1 MAKVD
6 KKLIHTVLDAV
17 AAAKTREEKIKILQ
31 ENNSVSLRAIL
42 KGGFDVS
49 LHLALPEGVPPYTPL
64 DEKNER
70 MYSLEKYR
78 SSWPRFVKR
87 EDGINNV
94 KNERQFIRILET
106 IHPKDA
112 ELVLIMKD
120 HKMKGL
126 YKGLTSA
133 LVNKAFPGL
142 IKEDQ

>member
-1 MAKVD
+1 MAKID

-17 AAAKTREEKIKILQ
+17 AEAKTREDKIKILQ
-31 ENNSVSLRAIL
+31 DYNSVSLRAIL

-49 LHLALPEGVPPYTPL
+49 LQLALPEGVPPYKPL
-64 DEKNER
+64 DAKSER
-70 MYSLEKYR
+70 MYNLEKYR
-78 SSWPRFVKR
+78 EWWPRFVKR
-87 EDGINNV
+87 QDGIQNV

-120 HKMKGL
+120 HKLKGM

-142 IKEDQ
+142 VKED

>member
-1 MAKVD
+1 MAKID
-6 KKLIHTVLDAV
+6 KKLIHTVLEGV
-17 AAAKTREEKIKILQ
+17 AEAKTREDKIKILQ
-31 ENNSVSLRAIL
+31 DYNSVSLRAIL

-49 LHLALPEGVPPYTPL
+49 LQLALPEGKPPYKPL
-64 DEKNER
+64 DEKSER
-70 MYSLEKYR
+70 MYNLEKYR
-78 SSWPRFVKR
+78 EWWPRFVKR
-87 EDGINNV
+87 QDGIQNV

-120 HKMKGL
+120 HKLKGM

-142 IKEDQ
+142 VKED